1 MNIWRRRGGEA
12 ILSQAEGEFGSLW
25 YNGFANGFSREA
37 SFNAPTS
44 KEILQEASE
53 MDGTLGGEEKSEQ
66 KRKEEEEWAMYTEA
80 NPKGM
85 GNTMNRG

>member
-1 MNIWRRRGGEA
+1 V
-12 ILSQAEGEFGSLW
+12 EGEFVNAEICSISSDSV
-25 YNGFANGFSREA
+25 SREA

-66 KRKEEEEWAMYTEA
+66 KRKEEEEWALYTEA
-80 NPKGM
+80 HPKGM